1 MSNLTKTLLVILV
14 AVSLVWFC
22 LAVNNL
28 VRDMRYQTI
37 NKASVERVSSAPNT
51 TINTINAHDFRMER
65 KRHQRWWL
73 IAFPGL

>member
-14 AVSLVWFC
+14 AASLVWFGMA
-22 LAVNNL
+22 LNNL
-28 VRDMRYQTI
+28 VREMRYQTI
-37 NKASVERVSSAPNT
+37 NKSAVERVSSAPNP